1 MDGTGIGGVSGFGI
15 DGGISAG
22 SAGNTQTGLPI
33 GLGMGLAMNERAMN
47 RFGTMTEAEREEI
60 ILRAKDAKSKKEMD
74 RIISRLEP
82 PDDME
87 MTGLDMETTGVVR

>member
-1 MDGTGIGGVSGFGI
+1 MDSTGIGIGGVNGFGI

-22 SAGNTQTGLPI
+22 AAGSTQTGLPI

-47 RFGTMTEAEREEI
+47 GFGSMTEAEKEKI
-60 ILRAKDAKSKKEMD
+60 ILEAKDARSKKEME
-74 RIISRLEP
+74 RIISTLEP

-87 MTGLDMETTGVVR
+87 MTGLVP

>member
-1 MDGTGIGGVSGFGI
+1 MNVTGIGGVGGFGI

-33 GLGMGLAMNERAMN
+33 GLGMGLAMDESAMN
-47 RFGTMTEAEREEI
+47 EFGSMTEAEKEKI
-60 ILRAKDAKSKKEMD
+60 ILEAKDARSKKEME
-74 RIISRLEP
+74 RIISTLEP

-87 MTGLDMETTGVVR
+87 MTGLVR